1 MPRARLGSVSLL
13 SDSNEHC
20 GIHFSDQ
27 EIEVQGNPKSHM
39 RRQPSQILT
48 RD

>member
-27 EIEVQGNPKSHM
+27 EIEVQGSPKSHM